1 MSHTLNINNLPT
13 LTWNRLKINSTPFS
27 TDAVFSGNGS
37 PHTTEL
43 PEGVE
48 YRERFSAAQYAE
60 LETGCGKELGAHFFN
75 NAEASLFTVKKGRH
89 IKTPLVIDFD
99 LRDKS
104 ATSAFQIIKA
114 EEGASVTVIMRCR
127 SPKNAGGTQI
137 LRTICDA
144 EKNAFIHLV
153 KVQLLGDGFVQV
165 DDIGTTCAD
174 GGRVEL
180 THVILGG
187 KETYTGAAGTL
198 PAFGGSFK
206 ADTAYLCRAEQ
217 KLDMNY
223 VARQIGK
230 KTDCQM
236 SAKGTLRG
244 RAAKTYRGSIDFIN
258 GCAGSTGNEYEE
270 VLLLSPDVVNKSIP
284 LILCGEED
292 IAGEHGSTIGKLGED
307 TLFYMQSRGIGK
319 PEAEKLMVRAK
330 VSSVA
335 SLIPDEGT
343 VELINTYMDEA
354 FSSDE

>member
-37 PHTTEL
+37 PHTTKL

-48 YRERFSAAQYAE
+48 YRERFSAAQYAD

-114 EEGASVTVIMRCR
+114 EEGSSVTVIMRCR
-127 SPKNAGGTQI
+127 SPKNADGTQI

-165 DDIGTTCAD
+165 DDIGTTCAE

-187 KETYTGAAGTL
+187 KETYTGAAGKL

-217 KLDMNY
+217 RLDMNY

-236 SAKGTLRG
+236 SAKGTLRD

>member
-27 TDAVFSGNGS
+27 TDAVFSGDGS

-75 NAEASLFTVKKGRH
+75 NAEASLFTAKKGRH

-165 DDIGTTCAD
+165 DDIGTTCAE

-187 KETYTGAAGTL
+187 KETYTGAAGKL

-236 SAKGTLRG
+236 SAQGTLCD

-284 LILCGEED
+284 LILCGEEN
-292 IAGEHGSTIGKLGED
+292 IAGEHGSTIGKLGDD
-307 TLFYMQSRGIGK
+307 TLFYMQSRGIAK
-319 PEAEKLMVRAK
+319 SETEKLMARAK
-330 VSSVA
+330 VVRIA
-335 SLIPDEGT
+335 SLIPDETT
-343 VELINTYMDEA
+343 VAKINAYLDEV
-354 FSSDE
+354 FSHE

>member
-13 LTWNRLKINSTPFS
+13 LTWNRLKINSTSFS

-114 EEGASVTVIMRCR
+114 EEGASVTVIIRCR

-335 SLIPDEGT
+335 SLIPDEST

>member
-27 TDAVFSGNGS
+27 TDAVFSGDGS

-48 YRERFSAAQYAE
+48 YRERFSAAQYAD

-75 NAEASLFTVKKGRH
+75 NAEASLFTAKKGRH
-89 IKTPLVIDFD
+89 IKMPLVIDFD

-236 SAKGTLRG
+236 SAKGTLRD

-319 PEAEKLMVRAK
+319 PEVEKLMVRAK

-335 SLIPDEGT
+335 SLIPDEST

-354 FSSDE
+354 FPSDE

>member
-27 TDAVFSGNGS
+27 TDAVFSGDGS

-153 KVQLLGDGFVQV
+153 KVQLLGDSFVQV
-165 DDIGTTCAD
+165 DDIGTTCAE

-187 KETYTGAAGTL
+187 KETYTGAAGAL
-198 PAFGGSFK
+198 PAFGASFK
-206 ADTAYLCRAEQ
+206 ADTAYFCRGEQ
-217 KLDMNY
+217 KLDLNY
-223 VARQIGK
+223 VARLSGK

-236 SAKGTLRG
+236 TARGTLHDK
-244 RAAKTYRGSIDFIN
+244 AAKTYRGSIDFIN
-258 GCAGSTGNEYEE
+258 GSAGAAGNEYEE

-307 TLFYMQSRGIGK
+307 TLFYMQSRGIAK
-319 PEAEKLMVRAK
+319 REAEMLMARAK
-330 VSSVA
+330 VARVA
-335 SLIPDEGT
+335 DLIPDKGT
-343 VELINTYMDEA
+343 VEKINSYLDEV
-354 FSSDE
+354 FSHE

>member
-27 TDAVFSGNGS
+27 TDAVFSGDGS

-75 NAEASLFTVKKGRH
+75 NAEASLFTAKKGRH

-114 EEGASVTVIMRCR
+114 EEGSSVTVIMRCR
-127 SPKNAGGTQI
+127 SPKNADGTQI

-217 KLDMNY
+217 RLDMNY

-354 FSSDE
+354 FPSDE

>member
-104 ATSAFQIIKA
+104 ATLAFQIIKA

-335 SLIPDEGT
+335 SLIPDEST

>member
-27 TDAVFSGNGS
+27 TDAVFSGDGS

-75 NAEASLFTVKKGRH
+75 NAEASLFTAKKGRH
-89 IKTPLVIDFD
+89 ITPPLVIDFD

-114 EEGASVTVIMRCR
+114 EEGSSVTVIMRYR

-165 DDIGTTCAD
+165 DDIGTTCAE

-180 THVILGG
+180 THLILGG

-198 PAFGGSFK
+198 PSFGGSFK

>member
-75 NAEASLFTVKKGRH
+75 NAEASLFTAKKGRH

-127 SPKNAGGTQI
+127 SPKNADGTQI

-153 KVQLLGDGFVQV
+153 KVQLLGDDFVQV

-236 SAKGTLRG
+236 SAKGTLRD

>member
-1 MSHTLNINNLPT
+1 MSHTLNINNMPT
-13 LTWNRLKINSTPFS
+13 RTWSWLKINSTPFS
-27 TDAVFSGNGS
+27 TDAAFSGDGNPRTG
-37 PHTTEL
+37 EL

-48 YRERFSAAQYAE
+48 YRERFHAARYAE
-60 LETGCGKELGAHFFN
+60 LETGCGKEPDAHFFK
-75 NAEASLFTVKKGRH
+75 NADASLFTAKKGRR
-89 IKTPLVIDFD
+89 IEKPLVIDFD
-99 LRDKS
+99 LTDKS

-114 EEGASVTVIMRCR
+114 EEGASITVILRCR
-127 SPKNAGGTQI
+127 SPKNAAGTQI
-137 LRTICDA
+137 IRTVCDA
-144 EKNAFIHLV
+144 GKNAFIHLV

-165 DDIGTTCAD
+165 DDIGTTCAE

-180 THVILGG
+180 THGILGG
-187 KETYTGAAGTL
+187 KETYTGATGTL
-198 PAFGGSFK
+198 PAFGSSFK
-206 ADTAYLCRAEQ
+206 ADTAYLCRADQ

-223 VARQIGK
+223 IARQIGK

-236 SAKGTLRG
+236 SAKGTLRD

-258 GCAGSTGNEYEE
+258 GCTGSTGNEYEE

-307 TLFYMQSRGIGK
+307 TLFYMQSRGIAK
-319 PEAEKLMVRAK
+319 AEAEKLMARAK

-335 SLIPDEGT
+335 SLIPDENT

-354 FSSDE
+354 FSRDE

>member
-27 TDAVFSGNGS
+27 TDAVFSGDGS

-60 LETGCGKELGAHFFN
+60 LETGCGKETGAHFFN

-165 DDIGTTCAD
+165 DDIGTTCAE

-187 KETYTGAAGTL
+187 KETYTGAAGKL

-217 KLDMNY
+217 RLDMNY

-230 KTDCQM
+230 KTNCQM
-236 SAKGTLRG
+236 SAKGTLRD

-335 SLIPDEGT
+335 SLIPDEST